1 MAYIGKQPAVAAL
14 TASDITDGIISEAKM
29 ANDAISL
36 AELKAGTDGNVISY
50 DSSGNPVA
58 IATGTAGHFLKSA
71 GAGAQPTFAV
81 AEPNLPYIRVKCAS
95 QSISATTATVLQF
108 NSEVQD
114 SESSFNSS
122 TYRWIPQIAGKYF
135 IGINCVI
142 SGMNDAAYGEITIQK
157 NGANHGLCQWSNG
170 RSNTTSGV
178 YVGSILD
185 LNGSSDYVDGS
196 VYSENAETMNGNSH
210 IIGFRISTS

>member
-1 MAYIGKQPAVAAL
+1 MAYIGKKPTNAAL
-14 TASDITDGIISEAKM
+14 TSSDVADDIITLAKM
-29 ANDAISL
+29 AG
-36 AELKAGTDGNVISY
+36 GTDGNIITY
-50 DSSGNPVA
+50 DTSGNPAVV
-58 IATGTAGHFLKSA
+58 ATGTSGHFLKSA